1 MTPQEALEKVAPRG
15 RAAPKLKNALREDAY
30 EVFEAWASQSAAAAA
45 EDLAAA
51 TARSNDAGREAAA
64 IKAAMDKKKKKKSM
78 AEADYAPVAAGERVS
93 ALAVLRAAGPDY
105 DLPWAS
111 RCATCHALLALG
123 ERYAGEE
130 FEFGAGP
137 AAGMAGDVALGALSE
152 AFLLEDALC
161 LSNDVLLGEPTRALY
176 PVPPPLLRCL
186 AHADWR
192 PFLPGDPRFA
202 AIRSCAPKKLRRTL
216 SQIDGLLRR
225 KDAPPP
231 LSPVAAVD
239 AELREHLDKVAE
251 ARGTAGPAAA
261 RADDRAPPGG
271 LRRLAAEAL
280 ADASTAAALRRLRAA
295 ATIMGDADARD
306 ACAAVAAVIARTA
319 CGRARRALRLH
330 RGPDDDARLVSA
342 ILSGAVRA
350 AGLVAPRLGAALLR
364 AALRAERAGEA
375 AAPETREPDDAG
387 DFRKA
392 RRLALD
398 AALALWPAN
407 RVARELRVDAA
418 PSGASLVADLERLVA
433 DAAAAGGDDPRLP
446 LWTLKL
452 RWHRL
457 ALRGDGGGDADA
469 VARDDGAR
477 AGPKLNRRAAE
488 TVAEIRAAAAAALRP
503 QVESWEDAFAKTVV
517 RRDGAVVGGDP
528 RAAEARGAAAKV
540 SFERPLPDA
549 ADAAEPPP
557 PPPPDDG
564 YDRHAA
570 AYDALLER
578 LKELSDAA
586 AKKKDG
592 AADAAR
598 PAEAEAPP
606 PAKGAGWGAPGFEL
620 QHAMDYA
627 FADVAPDAEAPP
639 PPPPATADVAPPP
652 PPDAA

>member
-1 MTPQEALEKVAPRG
+1 MTPQEALEQVAPRG

-78 AEADYAPVAAGERVS
+78 AEADYAP
-93 ALAVLRAAGPDY
+93 
-105 DLPWAS
+105 
-111 RCATCHALLALG
+111 
-123 ERYAGEE
+123 
-130 FEFGAGP
+130 
-137 AAGMAGDVALGALSE
+137 
-152 AFLLEDALC
+152 
-161 LSNDVLLGEPTRALY
+161 
-176 PVPPPLLRCL
+176 
-186 AHADWR
+186 
-192 PFLPGDPRFA
+192 
-202 AIRSCAPKKLRRTL
+202 
-216 SQIDGLLRR
+216 
-225 KDAPPP
+225 DAPPP

-239 AELREHLDKVAE
+239 AELRAHLDK
-251 ARGTAGPAAA
+251 
-261 RADDRAPPGG
+261 
-271 LRRLAAEAL
+271 
-280 ADASTAAALRRLRAA
+280 LRA
-295 ATIMGDADARD
+295 
-306 ACAAVAAVIARTA
+306 
-319 CGRARRALRLH
+319 
-330 RGPDDDARLVSA
+330 
-342 ILSGAVRA
+342 
-350 AGLVAPRLGAALLR
+350 
-364 AALRAERAGEA
+364 
-375 AAPETREPDDAG
+375 
-387 DFRKA
+387 
-392 RRLALD
+392 
-398 AALALWPAN
+398 
-407 RVARELRVDAA
+407 DAA

-469 VARDDGAR
+469 VASDDGAR
-477 AGPKLNRRAAE
+477 WAKLNRRAAE

-517 RRDGAVVGGDP
+517 
-528 RAAEARGAAAKV
+528 

-570 AYDALLER
+570 AYDALLAR
-578 LKELSDAA
+578 ELSDAA

-592 AADAAR
+592 AADAAQ

-639 PPPPATADVAPPP
+639 PPPATADVAPPP

>member
-1 MTPQEALEKVAPRG
+1 MTPQEALEQVAPRG

-78 AEADYAPVAAGERVS
+78 AEADYAPVAAGERVQ

-137 AAGMAGDVALGALSE
+137 AAGMAGDVALGALAE

-161 LSNDVLLGEPTRALY
+161 LSNDVLLGEPTKALY

-192 PFLPGDPRFA
+192 PFLPGDPRYA

-216 SQIDGLLRR
+216 AQIDGLLRR

-239 AELREHLDKVAE
+239 AELRAHLDK
-251 ARGTAGPAAA
+251 
-261 RADDRAPPGG
+261 
-271 LRRLAAEAL
+271 
-280 ADASTAAALRRLRAA
+280 
-295 ATIMGDADARD
+295 
-306 ACAAVAAVIARTA
+306 
-319 CGRARRALRLH
+319 
-330 RGPDDDARLVSA
+330 
-342 ILSGAVRA
+342 
-350 AGLVAPRLGAALLR
+350 
-364 AALRAERAGEA
+364 
-375 AAPETREPDDAG
+375 
-387 DFRKA
+387 
-392 RRLALD
+392 
-398 AALALWPAN
+398 
-407 RVARELRVDAA
+407 
-418 PSGASLVADLERLVA
+418 
-433 DAAAAGGDDPRLP
+433 
-446 LWTLKL
+446 
-452 RWHRL
+452 
-457 ALRGDGGGDADA
+457 
-469 VARDDGAR
+469 
-477 AGPKLNRRAAE
+477 
-488 TVAEIRAAAAAALRP
+488 
-503 QVESWEDAFAKTVV
+503 VESWEDAFAKTVV
-517 RRDGAVVGGDP
+517 RRDGAVVGGDQ

-570 AYDALLER
+570 AYDAPRR
-578 LKELSDAA
+578 LKELSELSDA

-592 AADAAR
+592 AADAAQ

-606 PAKGAGWGAPGFEL
+606 PAKGAGWGAPASNCSTRWTTRSRTPRRTLE
-620 QHAMDYA
+620 
-627 FADVAPDAEAPP
+627 EAP